1 MLIVKDVLTR
11 KVITASLDT
20 PVREICGMMQDKK
33 IGSVFITDAN
43 GEMVGILTES
53 DVVRKVVASDRVP
66 YVTKASEVMSS
77 PLISIGIEESVY
89 RAQELMDEK
98 RVLHLAVKEESKIVG
113 MVSIRDL
120 IHPYEHFEQGGKSWV

>member
-11 KVITASLDT
+11 KVVTATLDT
-20 PVREICGMMQDKK
+20 PVREISEVMKEK
-33 IGSVFITDAN
+33 RIGSVFITDAA
-43 GEMVGILTES
+43 GKMVGIVTES
-53 DVVRKVVASDRVP
+53 DVVRKVVASDRIP

-77 PLISIGIEESVY
+77 PLITIGIEESVY

-98 RVLHLAVKEESKIVG
+98 RVLHLAVLEKDEIVG

-120 IHPYEHFEQGGKSWV
+120 IHPYEHFEQGTSWV

>member
-33 IGSVFITDAN
+33 IGSVFIIDAN

-53 DVVRKVVASDRVP
+53 DVVRKVVAADRVP

-98 RVLHLAVKEESKIVG
+98 RVLHLAVKEKDKIVG

-120 IHPYEHFEQGGKSWV
+120 IHPYEHFEQGTSWV